1 MCADCLIG
9 KSQQRPHWRHG
20 SNKGATAFLQRLHLD
35 CTARHPTKL
44 FGTASPSGMR
54 HMLSPSGMRHMLV
67 IVDDWSG
74 YKWTYFVKS
83 VTDRTEVFKRFL
95 RVQCRQM
102 THHPVRCVRTDGGP
116 DFATAFSGL
125 LAHAGIIH
133 EQTPADSSET
143 NGVAESTIKVII
155 ERARTMLAWS
165 DLPNTFWS
173 EAAQHATHLLNITP
187 TSHGRNGDM
196 SPYRLRTGHEHDLS
210 SLVPF
215 GCLALVHVKPI
226 DRGGKMNTAA
236 TTGVFLGHG
245 EPSAGG
251 LQGYRIYKPSTNR
264 VVIRHDVSFNPSVPA
279 LGHIYARAATSVVTQ
294 FLGRHVRRRL
304 NLKTRNGIVHST
316 FKTPRGTDTWTLH
329 YPEDD
334 LWETVTLQQLL
345 ECLRPHNH
353 RLPHDLRRRALTR
366 PPGHSADITTPH
378 QPAQS
383 HADTARPGMERTMLK
398 HLPSIL
404 LDLELAH
411 PPAHHW
417 TKNGHSHATSTVTAL
432 LSHLG
437 LFGRCD
443 STH

>member
-1 MCADCLIG
+1 MYDELACGC
-9 KSQQRPHWRHG
+9 S
-20 SNKGATAFLQRLHLD
+20 
-35 CTARHPTKL
+35 
-44 FGTASPSGMR
+44 
-54 HMLSPSGMRHMLV
+54 
-67 IVDDWSG
+67 
-74 YKWTYFVKS
+74 FVKS
-83 VTDRTEVFKRFL
+83 T
-95 RVQCRQM
+95 
-102 THHPVRCVRTDGGP
+102 
-116 DFATAFSGL
+116 
-125 LAHAGIIH
+125 
-133 EQTPADSSET
+133 
-143 NGVAESTIKVII
+143 
-155 ERARTMLAWS
+155 
-165 DLPNTFWS
+165 
-173 EAAQHATHLLNITP
+173 
-187 TSHGRNGDM
+187 
-196 SPYRLRTGHEHDLS
+196 
-210 SLVPF
+210 
-215 GCLALVHVKPI
+215 
-226 DRGGKMNTAA
+226 
-236 TTGVFLGHG
+236 VFLGHG

-251 LQGYRIYKPSTNR
+251 LQGYRIYKLSTNR

-345 ECLRPHNH
+345 ECLSPHNH

-383 HADTARPGMERTMLK
+383 HSDTARPGMERTMLK

-411 PPAHHW
+411 PLAHHW